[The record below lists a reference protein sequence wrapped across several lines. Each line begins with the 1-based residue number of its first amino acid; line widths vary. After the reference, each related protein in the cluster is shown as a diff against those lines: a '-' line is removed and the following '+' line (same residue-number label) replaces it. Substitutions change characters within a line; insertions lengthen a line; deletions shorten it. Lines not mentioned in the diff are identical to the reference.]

1 MERQRWTEMPLI
13 SGRSETHYVA
23 LVTKLLSSYC
33 GAHLVESYCKK
44 IKHFWYILA
53 EISYYEIS
61 YYFRLDLDRVK
72 YNYLCFGFFSE
83 PTNPSHLKQAG
94 LSYFFFDGDA
104 NDPNVQAAIKTKYVS
119 FMTTSNIVPPILCP
133 RFTAQCHEDYIEVY
147 AGSSG
152 ITKCNKA

>member
-1 MERQRWTEMPLI
+1 MDGNAFNMGKVWNPLCCHGNETSKLVLWGTF
-13 SGRSETHYVA
+13 SGI
-23 LVTKLLSSYC
+23 LLQ
-33 GAHLVESYCKK
+33 K

-61 YYFRLDLDRVK
+61 YYFRLHLDRVK
-72 YNYLCFGFFSE
+72 HNYLCFGFFSE

-94 LSYFFFDGDA
+94 LSNFFFDGDA

-119 FMTTSNIVPPILCP
+119 FMTTSNMVPPIFCP

-152 ITKCNKA
+152 TTKCNKA